1 MKSEIK
7 RREFLELAAL
17 SALLPG
23 TVRAANDKV
32 NVAIVGV
39 GSRGSAHVK
48 DFVRRQDANLAAVCD
63 VNNAQTER
71 AVQTYYSARNTKPK
85 VYGDLRKLYEDKD
98 IDAVIIA
105 TPNHWHALATIWAC
119 DAGKDVY
126 VEKPVSYN
134 PFEGER
140 MIAAARR
147 NNRMV
152 QGGMQRRSI
161 THKKKAIQL
170 LRDGAIGEV
179 YMARGICY
187 KRRPSIGHKPDGPVP
202 PGVNWDLFLGPAP
215 LRPYNENRHVYN
227 WHWFWDTGNGDIGNQ
242 GIHELDYARWGL
254 NKNENPKTVVSF
266 GKKAIYKDDQETPNT
281 QMALYDYGD
290 CELSFEVR
298 GLPTGSEGGMDLRGN
313 NFIGVMFFGSKGYMT
328 VEDNGFKSFLG
339 DKRTPGPAMEIVESK
354 QDENTA
360 HVSNFLNAVR
370 TRAQNELVAD
380 IKEAAMSADLV
391 HMANI
396 SYRTGHKLT
405 VAPGGTKF
413 TADEDA
419 NSYLTR
425 HPYRAPYIVS

>member
-1 MKSEIK
+1 MN
-7 RREFLELAAL
+7 RRNFLEMAAL
-17 SALLPG
+17 SAMVPG
-23 TVRAANDKV
+23 KMLAANDKV

-71 AVQTYYSARNTKPK
+71 AVQTYYAARNVKPR
-85 VYGDLRKLYEDKD
+85 VYADLRKLYEDKSV
-98 IDAVIIA
+98 DAVIIA

-119 DAGKDVY
+119 EAGKDVY

-147 NNRMV
+147 YGRMV

-161 THKKKAIQL
+161 THKKRVIQL
-170 LRDGAIGEV
+170 LRDGAIGEL

-202 PGVNWDLFLGPAP
+202 AGVNWDLFLGPAP

-242 GIHELDYARWGL
+242 GIHELDYMRWGM
-254 NKNENPKTVVSF
+254 NKNENPKSVYSF

-281 QMALYDYGD
+281 QTALYDYGD
-290 CELSFEVR
+290 CEMSFEVR
-298 GLPTGSEGGMDLRGN
+298 GLPTGSEGGMDLRGD
-313 NFIGVMFFGSKGYMT
+313 NFIGVMFFGSKGYMV
-328 VEDNGFKSFLG
+328 VEDSGFKTFLG
-339 DKRTPGPAMEIVESK
+339 DKRTPGEAMDLVESK
-354 QDENTA
+354 LDENTA
-360 HVSNFLNAVR
+360 HVSNFLNSVR
-370 TRAQNELVAD
+370 TRAQDQLVAD

-396 SYRTGHKLT
+396 SYRTGRKQTLGSG
-405 VAPGGTKF
+405 PTKF
-413 TADEDA
+413 SSDDDA

-425 HPYRAPYIVS
+425 HPYRAPYVVS

>member
-1 MKSEIK
+1 MK
-7 RREFLELAAL
+7 RRDFLEIAAL
-17 SALLPG
+17 SAALP
-23 TVRAANDKV
+23 TRIWSANDKV

-63 VNNAQTER
+63 VNTAQTER
-71 AVQTYYSARNTKPK
+71 AVQTYSSARNMKPK
-85 VYGDLRKLYEDKD
+85 VYGDLRKLYEDKS

-119 DAGKDVY
+119 QAGKDVY

-147 NNRMV
+147 NSRMV

-161 THKKKAIQL
+161 THKKRAIEL
-170 LRDGAIGEV
+170 LRQGAIGEV

-187 KRRPSIGHKPDGPVP
+187 KRRPTIGHKPDGPVP
-202 PGVNWDLFLGPAP
+202 AGVDWDMFLGPAP
-215 LRPYNENRHVYN
+215 MRPYNENRHVYN

-254 NKNENPKTVVSF
+254 NKNENPKTVYSF
-266 GKKAIYKDDQETPNT
+266 GKKYIYHDDQETPNT
-281 QMALYDYGD
+281 QIAVYDYGD

-298 GLPTGSEGGMDLRGN
+298 GLPTGPEGGMELRGD

-328 VEDNGFKSFLG
+328 VEDSGFKTFLG
-339 DKRTPGPAMEIVESK
+339 DKRTPGEAMEIVEGK

-360 HVSNFLNAVR
+360 HVSNFLDCVR
-370 TRAQNELVAD
+370 SRTQGKLVAD

-391 HMANI
+391 HLANS
-396 SYRTGHKLT
+396 SYRTGRKLT
-405 VAPGGTKF
+405 LGTGPTHF
-413 TADEDA
+413 NADEEA
-419 NSYLTR
+419 NTLLTR
-425 HPYRAPYIVS
+425 HPYRSPYVVS